1 MSGLPRAYLV
11 EALVL
16 VVLFGAG
23 VAVLATAG
31 DSDLLIGLGL
41 GAMLLAAVL
50 LTTLFFYA
58 VGRSEDRDRAAERP
72 PRRGV

>member
-1 MSGLPRAYLV
+1 MPRAYLV
-11 EALVL
+11 GALVL

-23 VAVLATAG
+23 VAVLAVAG

-58 VGRSEDRDRAAERP
+58 VGRSEDRDRAAQRRARP
-72 PRRGV
+72 PR

>member
-1 MSGLPRAYLV
+1 MRPYLV
-11 EALVL
+11 RALAL

-23 VAVLATAG
+23 VAVLAVAG

-41 GAMLLAAVL
+41 GVMLLAAVL

-58 VGRSEDRDRAAERP
+58 VGRSEDRDRAAERRPRP
-72 PRRGV
+72 PRRGG